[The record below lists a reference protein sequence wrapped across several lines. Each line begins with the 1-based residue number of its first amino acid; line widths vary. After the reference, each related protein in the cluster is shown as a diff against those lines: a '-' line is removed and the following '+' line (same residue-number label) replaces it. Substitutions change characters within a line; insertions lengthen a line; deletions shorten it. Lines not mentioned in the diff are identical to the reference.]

1 MDGGM
6 DEVTLDGYGSSKW
19 IAMDWSNDMASRS
32 YKDVCLGSVG
42 VALVLSLYLKLAVCY
57 R

>member
-6 DEVTLDGYGSSKW
+6 DKVTLDGYGSWKW
-19 IAMDWSNDMASRS
+19 IAMDWSNDMASRN

>member
-6 DEVTLDGYGSSKW
+6 DKVTLDGYGSWKW

-42 VALVLSLYLKLAVCY
+42 VALGVSLYLKLAVCY